1 MGAELPTSSKTAS
14 GRLRKKQKR
23 TQTSTASCKR
33 SLAKF
38 YQKFIIETILRQKPL
53 PPSKDGRHVSM
64 AVSPA
69 DLVDERRN
77 RAYITNYIRSSRYTV
92 WDFLPKQLVFQFS
105 KLANF
110 YFLVIGILQMIP
122 GLSTVGRYTTIIP
135 LIIFVAFSMFK
146 EGYDDYHRYLMD
158 KVENRSVARVLGW
171 EGRKKRRH
179 IRLSRVKPTDNDHT
193 DDRVA
198 VLSGQ
203 LPEIPLTD
211 DWHRVAWEN
220 IKVGDVIRLKRD
232 DNVPADIVLLHAT
245 GPNGIAYI
253 ETMALD
259 GETNLKSKQACP
271 LLAERC
277 HSLEAIQNCNAEIVS
292 EDPNVD
298 LYSYEGRVKVDGQ
311 TSPLTLT
318 NIIFRGSTLRNTT
331 EAIGIVVNSGE
342 ECKIRMNAHKHVR
355 TKKPAIQDQLNY
367 IVLMLVAVV
376 CILSAG
382 LSVGYVVWKNDTET
396 DSWYI
401 RDFIGSVP
409 MSQIIVGY
417 LIMFNVLVPLSLYV
431 SMEIIKI
438 GQYYFMDDIE
448 MYDPVSDT
456 PMVVNTTTILEN
468 LGQVNYVFS
477 DKTGTLTENLLRFR
491 MMSVAGMAF
500 VHDMNMDHD
509 EEVRRAKIEARR
521 QGKVR
526 GPVTIDDPEA
536 DESGSPDPMPLVR
549 VDSETSTRLRSQS
562 RFKPVQ
568 GQAELKTEDL
578 LAYIAARPDT
588 EFSRKARHFLMSLAL
603 CHTCLPEN
611 KNGEIVY
618 QSASP
623 DELALVEA
631 AQELGFVMIDR
642 PAQTITLQFPDTNGS
657 LTTESYEVLDVIE
670 FSSKRKRMSIII
682 RMPDGK
688 ICVFCKGAD
697 NVITERLAQSELA
710 TRKAEAAER
719 HANEQRNMQQRMM
732 HRASTDGGRD
742 SFGNGRASFQT
753 HRDPVAARQ
762 STDSANYRTPRQRMA
777 RSDSEY
783 LDGMVD
789 ERVAADD
796 GAIFDKVFRHL
807 HDFSTVGLRTLMFAH
822 RYLEDD
828 EYRVWKQKFH
838 EASTS
843 LENRQQKIEEVGELI
858 EQKLE
863 LSGVTAIE
871 DKLQDGVPET
881 IDKLRRANIRVWM
894 ITGDRRETAI
904 NIGLSAHVA
913 LPWSKMYILSATGSG
928 NLRNAIAGASADIS
942 SGMIPHS
949 CVIIDG
955 YTLNV
960 VNDDSSLHDAFYEL
974 AVMASAVICCRTSP
988 AQKASIVKRIRDHVP
1003 KSMTLA
1009 IGDGA
1014 NDIGMIQAS
1023 NVGIGISGREG
1034 LQAARTADYSIA
1046 QFRFLQR
1053 LLLVHGR
1060 WNYMRTGKYILATFW
1075 KEIAFFP
1082 TQAFYQGYTG
1092 YTGTSLY
1099 ENWTLTVFNVLFTSL
1114 PVIALG
1120 VLDRDLKAETLLAVP
1135 ELYSYGQQNKAFNFR
1150 KWAGWMFMGISQSAV
1165 LFFFTYLQYDKLLFD
1180 QDTSLYAMGSAPFTA
1195 VVIFINFKLL
1205 VLEMH
1210 SKTILSW
1217 AVFLLSNVA
1226 WWLWMIILCYM
1237 TSNALS
1243 QYQTY
1248 HAFVENFGQKLSW
1261 WATLFV
1267 ILVAMIIT
1275 ELVSEALIRI
1285 YLPED
1290 IDWMQRIEKNNEVDQ
1305 VVADIEAQS
1314 HMAKN
1319 LIPEKT
1325 PPAYNNII
1333 EEELD
1338 EAVVVEA
1345 DEDQPEARTG
1355 RSRAM

>member
-1 MGAELPTSSKTAS
+1 MGTELPAANMAS
-14 GRLRKKQKR
+14 GSRLQKQRKNSAAAVTSWKQ
-23 TQTSTASCKR
+23 
-33 SLAKF
+33 SLATI
-38 YQKFIIETILRQKPL
+38 YQKLVLETILRQKPL
-53 PPSKDGRHVSM
+53 LPSKDGRHISM
-64 AVSPA
+64 RGSPA
-69 DLVDERRN
+69 DLTDVRRN
-77 RAYITNYIRSSRYTV
+77 RPYITNYIRSSRYTV
-92 WDFLPKQLVFQFS
+92 WDFLPKQIVFQFS

-110 YFLVIGILQMIP
+110 YFLIIGILQMIP

-135 LIIFVAFSMFK
+135 LLIFVAFSMFK

-179 IRLSRVKPTDNDHT
+179 IRLSRAKFSTKDNT
-193 DDRVA
+193 DDHVA

-203 LPEIPLTD
+203 QPEIPLTE

-220 IKVGDVIRLKRD
+220 IKVGDIIRLKRD
-232 DNVPADIVLLHAT
+232 DSVPADIVLLHAT

-277 HSLEAIQNCNAEIVS
+277 NSLEGIQNCDAEIVS

-298 LYSYEGRVKVDGQ
+298 LYSYDGRVTVDGE
-311 TSPLTLT
+311 TSPLTLN
-318 NIIFRGSTLRNTT
+318 NIVFRGSTLRNTT
-331 EAIGIVVNSGE
+331 EAIGLVVNSGE

-355 TKKPAIQDQLNY
+355 TKKPAIQDQLNF
-367 IVLMLVAVV
+367 IVIILVIIV
-376 CILSAG
+376 CLLTAG
-382 LSVGYVVWKNDTET
+382 LSIGYVVWKNDTES

-401 RDFIGSVP
+401 RNFIGSVP

-438 GQYYFMDDIE
+438 GQYYFMNDIE
-448 MYDPVSDT
+448 MYDPMTDT

-500 VHDMNMDHD
+500 VHDMNMDRD
-509 EEVRRAKIEARR
+509 EALRQAKIEARR
-521 QGKVR
+521 QGKIR
-526 GPVTIDDPEA
+526 NPLTIDDPEA
-536 DESGSPDPMPLVR
+536 DESSGPDVMPLVR
-549 VDSETSTRLRSQS
+549 VDSETSNRLRSRSQ
-562 RFKPVQ
+562 FKPVQ

-578 LAYIAARPDT
+578 LLYMKARPDT
-588 EFSRKARHFLMSLAL
+588 EFSRKARLFLMSLAL
-603 CHTCLPEN
+603 CHTCLPET

-642 PAQTITLQFPDTNGS
+642 PAQKITLQFPATDGS

-670 FSSKRKRMSIII
+670 FTSKRKRMSIVV

-697 NVITERLAQSELA
+697 NVITERLANSELA
-710 TRKAEAAER
+710 LQKAHAAER
-719 HANEQRNMQQRMM
+719 RAHEQRNMQRKIA
-732 HRASTDGGRD
+732 HRVSTDGGRD
-742 SFGNGRASFQT
+742 SFSGRMSFQN
-753 HRDPVAARQ
+753 HREPVTARQ
-762 STDSANYRTPRQRMA
+762 STESNVYRTPRQA
-777 RSDSEY
+777 LAHSESEY

-789 ERVAADD
+789 ERIAADD
-796 GAIFDKVFRHL
+796 DAILDKVFSHL
-807 HDFSTVGLRTLMFAH
+807 HDFSTEGLRTLMFAY
-822 RYLEDD
+822 RYLEDN
-828 EYRVWKQKFH
+828 EYQTWKQKFH

-843 LENRQQKIEEVGELI
+843 LENRQDKVEEVGELI
-858 EQKLE
+858 EQNLE
-863 LSGVTAIE
+863 FAGATAIE

-894 ITGDRRETAI
+894 ITGDRRETAV

-913 LPWSKMYILSATGSG
+913 LPWSKMFSLNSTGSG
-928 NLRNAIAGASADIS
+928 DLRNTIAGALADIK
-942 SGMIPHS
+942 SGMIAHS
-949 CVIIDG
+949 CVVIDG
-955 YTLNV
+955 HTLNV
-960 VNDDSSLHDAFYEL
+960 VNDDAALCDEFYEL

-988 AQKASIVKRIRDHVP
+988 VQKAGIVKRIRDHVP
-1003 KSMTLA
+1003 ESMTLA

-1092 YTGTSLY
+1092 YSGTSLY

-1165 LFFFTYLQYDKLLFD
+1165 VFFFTYLQYDGLLFT

-1195 VVIFINFKLL
+1195 IVIFINFKLL

-1226 WWLWMIILCYM
+1226 WWLWMIILCYLG
-1237 TSNALS
+1237 SNTLRE
-1243 QYQTY
+1243 YQTY
-1248 HAFVENFGQKLSW
+1248 HTFVDNFGQKLSW
-1261 WATLFV
+1261 WATLLL
-1267 ILVAMIIT
+1267 ILVALIIT
-1275 ELVSEALIRI
+1275 ELVSEALIRV

-1290 IDWMQRIEKNNEVDQ
+1290 IDWMQRIEKNNEVDR

-1314 HMAKN
+1314 RMAEDQT
-1319 LIPEKT
+1319 LEKPT
-1325 PPAYNNII
+1325 RAYAMI
-1333 EEELD
+1333 EEES
-1338 EAVVVEA
+1338 
-1345 DEDQPEARTG
+1345 EDAARD
-1355 RSRAM
+1355 SRADSGLGQPRST